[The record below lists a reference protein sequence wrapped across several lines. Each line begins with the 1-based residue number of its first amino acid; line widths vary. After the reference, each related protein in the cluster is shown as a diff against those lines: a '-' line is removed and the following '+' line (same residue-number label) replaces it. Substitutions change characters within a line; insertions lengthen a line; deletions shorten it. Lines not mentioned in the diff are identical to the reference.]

1 MITHTRRITV
11 EISDEA
17 LALIA
22 AGGKEMALALGL
34 DERMMPLLQLTS
46 KPNPQLLAALLG
58 QQLGAVH
65 VPQTRAIRE
74 YR

>member
-1 MITHTRRITV
+1 MITRTRRITV

-46 KPNPQLLAALLG
+46 KPNPQLVAALQAL
-58 QQLGAVH
+58 QRQP
-65 VPQTRAIRE
+65 VPVTTRARKE

>member
-11 EISDEA
+11 EISDSA

-22 AGGKEMALALGL
+22 AGGKDMALALGL
-34 DERMMPLLQLTS
+34 DERFLPLLQLTS
-46 KPNPQLLAALLG
+46 RVNDKLASALLAQQALALYE
-58 QQLGAVH
+58 A
-65 VPQTRAIRE
+65 RAIRE

>member
-1 MITHTRRITV
+1 MIKHTRRITV

-46 KPNPQLLAALLG
+46 KPNPQLVAALQAL
-58 QQLGAVH
+58 QRQP
-65 VPQTRAIRE
+65 VPVTTRAMKE